1 MSERVGEDTYES
13 EEEVGQLLIWVRK
26 FDIDEL
32 FGNRLARSEYAPS
45 LQSLRFV
52 NEADGLR
59 SALTYG
65 QVLLVVADGH
75 GRDSLSPFNSYW
87 NNQNRLDQ
95 SLIKIEEIR
104 DGKAWLWRHTRPMTY
119 LE

>member
-1 MSERVGEDTYES
+1 MIGTYQGEQ
-13 EEEVGQLLIWVRK
+13 EVGQFLIRVGK
-26 FDIDEL
+26 LDIDEL

-45 LQSLRFV
+45 LQRLRFV

-75 GRDSLSPFNSYW
+75 GRDSLSPFNSCR
-87 NNQNRLDQ
+87 NKQN
-95 SLIKIEEIR
+95 
-104 DGKAWLWRHTRPMTY
+104 
-119 LE
+119 